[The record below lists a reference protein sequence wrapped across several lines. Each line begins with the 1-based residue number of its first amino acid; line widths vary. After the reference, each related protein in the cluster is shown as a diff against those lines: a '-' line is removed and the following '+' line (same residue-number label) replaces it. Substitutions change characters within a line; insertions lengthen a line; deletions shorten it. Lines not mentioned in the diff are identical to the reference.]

1 MATARSAN
9 LVFYVAIV
17 PVRRLW
23 TISPPAAHSCCRCSA
38 SHVQAGAIW
47 LRISAAAFNDIED
60 YERLV
65 AVVARVVREA
75 D

>member
-17 PVRRLW
+17 PVRLW

-47 LRISAAAFNDIED
+47 LRISAAVYNDIQD
-60 YERLV
+60 YERFV
-65 AVVARVVREA
+65 AVVAREVREA
-75 D
+75 G